1 MKFLAIQIIIVVLI
15 CIFFAALS
23 NLAELGFL
31 GWILAASTG
40 HGLYRIYK
48 HLHRSMKASNTKNKC
63 VSCNTETND
72 LSYQIQSF
80 MFDDATNVGDE

>member
-1 MKFLAIQIIIVVLI
+1 MRFLVIQIIIVILI

-23 NLAELGFL
+23 NLTELGIL
-31 GWILAASTG
+31 GWVLAASTG

-48 HLHRSMKASNTKNKC
+48 HLHRSMKASNSKRKC
-63 VSCNTETND
+63 ISCNAKASD

-80 MFDDATNVGDE
+80 MFDDATVIDDE